1 MFTHVFKLGKLVLE
15 QMCHKLREVN
25 LGVKGSKWMQ
35 LGKQVWV
42 ILNRSFML
50 TECEPSS

>member
-15 QMCHKLREVN
+15 QMCHKLREIN
-25 LGVKGSKWMQ
+25 LGVRGSKWIQ

-42 ILNRSFML
+42 I
-50 TECEPSS
+50 